1 MLGDAG
7 LSFAEVLDAHWPGF
21 RDNPLHAVL
30 LSTFLTFNLGDL
42 DEVSSVM
49 YDAGDEFGGPEVMM
63 TNGYDRLADHQAK
76 GLDVRLGSVV
86 TRLVDRGDTVT
97 VQMGDRVLVA
107 DAAVVTVPLGVL
119 KAGVVQF
126 DPPLTATRRAA
137 IDGLGFNRVEKFLF
151 VWDEAFWDD
160 TDVLLLTPVRSDVFS
175 YFVNGEALVPG
186 SAALITFAY
195 ADEARASERRSDDE
209 MIDLLMA
216 HLTDMYGPDLER
228 PRAMRRTLWGADPFT
243 RGAYSFPSVTT
254 EMAFFDEV
262 ATPHGRVHF
271 AGELAGR

>member
-1 MLGDAG
+1 
-7 LSFAEVLDAHWPGF
+7 
-21 RDNPLHAVL
+21 
-30 LSTFLTFNLGDL
+30 
-42 DEVSSVM
+42 M